1 MFIVMTIKLQNN
13 MSLYQLLVHT
23 RQVNITFCM
32 CWFAS
37 LEVTS
42 KYYTPLLRQWGKIT
56 HKEFNF
62 WSFFSI
68 LKGINLDFGIR
79 VAYMYMYMNKNI
91 HCNVNESIG
100 YLPPCFID
108 KCTYTGV
115 CLKMW
120 CLYKNQLPQKRLF
133 HPYHGQTHWRHGLH
147 KDLNLNRKQILSQ
160 VYNSIDK

>member
-13 MSLYQLLVHT
+13 MSLYQLLVYT

-68 LKGINLDFGIR
+68 LKGINLDFGIC

-91 HCNVNESIG
+91 HRNVNESIG
-100 YLPPCFID
+100 RCMFKNVVPVQKSVTSKETFPSLSWSN
-108 KCTYTGV
+108 T
-115 CLKMW
+115 LKTW
-120 CLYKNQLPQKRLF
+120 F
-133 HPYHGQTHWRHGLH
+133 A
-147 KDLNLNRKQILSQ
+147 
-160 VYNSIDK
+160 